1 MKRKILAI
9 LLTIVMLSQS
19 FAEEKQQNTKQTQTD
34 QTTTLE
40 DAKKYKK
47 EGKVLLNFR
56 NADISDVVTFMAT
69 LTGKNIVLS
78 EDVKGN
84 ITLTSGKPVSL
95 KEAWDLFT
103 IVLAMNNLSVV
114 EDKNIVRVVP
124 VNKAIP
130 TLSKATS
137 SGALEFF
144 IYPLENANV
153 NDVLNAVRPFLSPT
167 AKASAHIQSNTI
179 IIYDYKAN
187 VDAVKNLL
195 EILDSKEK
203 SGTLYVYPLKY
214 LKAEEVYKTISPMIA
229 AMQKNN
235 QIAVAP
241 NPESNSIV
249 IYANESN
256 YKTLKDILD
265 SLDTQRVL
273 SEGRSFYIIPLK
285 YTTVSEISKSL
296 QSLFSNISP
305 VVPEPTLQQ
314 QPQQPP
320 NQPIFMEN
328 RTQQPFPNQSPT
340 TLNPTFPNT
349 TLPTQTG
356 FPATTTTTTSVQQT
370 AIPTITTKEGIKIGF
385 DIGTNSIILYATEK
399 EYLGL
404 KKFIENLDIRRKQVL
419 LTTTIVEASTK
430 KLLDIG
436 VRWQAVGTLGGAAF
450 RGATKDSIYQ
460 SFVSGNFLLGFLS
473 SSGKTVSVGGTSV
486 VFPDLAL
493 LFSLLESGSGF
504 NIISN
509 PKVLTLDNQP
519 AEIKVGNVIPFASGV
534 RFDINGQPI
543 VTYDYREVGLDLKVV
558 PRVSSSDNLRLTIN
572 LVLQEV
578 TDFIN
583 PSVGGLSYTV
593 PVTSNRA
600 LNSDVVV
607 ENGQLIVI
615 GGLVNNKTIKSM
627 EGIPVLKDLPV
638 IGNLFKHESKTDEKT
653 TLFIFIT
660 PYIISSPEELTKIT
674 EEHKKLSEEI
684 QKALE
689 KKENK

>member
-1 MKRKILAI
+1 
-9 LLTIVMLSQS
+9 
-19 FAEEKQQNTKQTQTD
+19 
-34 QTTTLE
+34 
-40 DAKKYKK
+40 
-47 EGKVLLNFR
+47 
-56 NADISDVVTFMAT
+56 
-69 LTGKNIVLS
+69 
-78 EDVKGN
+78 
-84 ITLTSGKPVSL
+84 
-95 KEAWDLFT
+95 
-103 IVLAMNNLSVV
+103 
-114 EDKNIVRVVP
+114 
-124 VNKAIP
+124 
-130 TLSKATS
+130 
-137 SGALEFF
+137 
-144 IYPLENANV
+144 
-153 NDVLNAVRPFLSPT
+153 
-167 AKASAHIQSNTI
+167 
-179 IIYDYKAN
+179 
-187 VDAVKNLL
+187 
-195 EILDSKEK
+195 
-203 SGTLYVYPLKY
+203 
-214 LKAEEVYKTISPMIA
+214 
-229 AMQKNN
+229 
-235 QIAVAP
+235 
-241 NPESNSIV
+241 
-249 IYANESN
+249 
-256 YKTLKDILD
+256 
-265 SLDTQRVL
+265 
-273 SEGRSFYIIPLK
+273 K

-296 QSLFSNISP
+296 QSLFSNVSP
-305 VVPEPTLQQ
+305 VLPEPTLQQ

-340 TLNPTFPNT
+340 TLNPTFPNMAP
-349 TLPTQTG
+349 PTQTG
-356 FPATTTTTTSVQQT
+356 FPATTTTSVQQT

-385 DIGTNSIILYATEK
+385 DVGTNSIILYATEK

-638 IGNLFKHESKTDEKT
+638 VGNLFKHESKTDEKT